1 MVISKRNNIRFED
14 SPIRR
19 TRLRHIIL
27 VQCEPCL
34 VCVYVCELVCT
45 RYMYVYVDAARLKDR
60 SIAQK
65 SLLNSHSNWITCLS
79 IHKCYRQI
87 CMTTYTSIKAA
98 RSEPSI
104 ENVYVQTQPVHDPCK
119 QLDVRD
125 QCKHL
130 DLSLASWQI
139 SIPVPVSKT
148 SVYTARPGPT

>member
-65 SLLNSHSNWITCLS
+65 SLSWILIQIESLVFLFINATDKSVWQHTHQSKLLVQNHPSRTCMSRHSPFMIHASSYTFGTNANILTC
-79 IHKCYRQI
+79 H
-87 CMTTYTSIKAA
+87 
-98 RSEPSI
+98 
-104 ENVYVQTQPVHDPCK
+104 
-119 QLDVRD
+119 
-125 QCKHL
+125 
-130 DLSLASWQI
+130 
-139 SIPVPVSKT
+139 
-148 SVYTARPGPT
+148 

>member
-1 MVISKRNNIRFED
+1 MLDWSNKYIRFIYRFKSINLNVLLVISKRNNIRFED

-65 SLLNSHSNWITCLS
+65 SLSWILIHWITCLS

-87 CMTTYTSIKAA
+87 CMTTYTSINKLLVQNH
-98 RSEPSI
+98 PSRTCMSRHSPFMI
-104 ENVYVQTQPVHDPCK
+104 H
-119 QLDVRD
+119 
-125 QCKHL
+125 
-130 DLSLASWQI
+130 AS
-139 SIPVPVSKT
+139 S
-148 SVYTARPGPT
+148 YTFGTNANILTCH

>member
-34 VCVYVCELVCT
+34 VCVWVSVYKIHVCLCWCSTIKGQIHCPEE
-45 RYMYVYVDAARLKDR
+45 
-60 SIAQK
+60 

>member
-65 SLLNSHSNWITCLS
+65 SLSWILIQIESLVFLFINATDKSVWQHTHQSTSCS
-79 IHKCYRQI
+79 FRTIHRERVCPD
-87 CMTTYTSIKAA
+87 TA
-98 RSEPSI
+98 RSRSMQAATRSGPM
-104 ENVYVQTQPVHDPCK
+104 QTSWPV
-119 QLDVRD
+119 
-125 QCKHL
+125 
-130 DLSLASWQI
+130 I
-139 SIPVPVSKT
+139 SILT
-148 SVYTARPGPT
+148 DFNTCTC